1 MVYTLGLNYLLHYSS
16 LCMMEADKQIG
27 RSSNGGPS
35 APDDVLAHDQG
46 PPPAETPANLTVD
59 RTKAG
64 LPASTLDEALW
75 DLTLV
80 DPKKYGIAVLLRVAT
95 AWARQ
100 SSGENERIA
109 QYREENAG
117 LKATLRENKKNRPLR
132 QAAIALGP
140 IIGLVG
146 IELLTHEKVGMGLAL
161 LVAGLLLPVLAL
173 LASGSGSDG

>member
-1 MVYTLGLNYLLHYSS
+1 
-16 LCMMEADKQIG
+16 MEADKPIEG
-27 RSSNGGPS
+27 SSNGAPS

-46 PPPAETPANLTVD
+46 PPPAKTPANLTVD

-64 LPASTLDEALW
+64 LPASSLDEALW
-75 DLTLV
+75 DLALV
-80 DPKKYGIAVLLRVAT
+80 DPKKFGIAALLQLAT
-95 AWARQ
+95 AWARY
-100 SSGENERIA
+100 SSSENERLA

-132 QAAIALGP
+132 KATIALGP

-146 IELLTHEKVGMGLAL
+146 IELLTHENVGVGLAL
-161 LVAGLLLPVLAL
+161 LVAGLVLAILAL